1 MNKTLKII
9 CVGASEKAQ
18 HGKSCCVRRKPGV
31 GIPRTHMTATWH
43 GRLSVI
49 LVPGGETGSISRS
62 WLTRTDSQVRET
74 RAQFIIWIV
83 VEADAHISLS
93 APPQSIYTHMALHLH
108 TLLSSHRHTNEAEEG
123 EDRA

>member
-1 MNKTLKII
+1 MNNTLKII
-9 CVGASEKAQ
+9 CVGASERAQ

-31 GIPRTHMTATWH
+31 GIPRNHMTTTWAWQTFCNPSS
-43 GRLSVI
+43 GWGDRKYQQKLA
-49 LVPGGETGSISRS
+49 
-62 WLTRTDSQVRET
+62 DQNSQVKGTQAE
-74 RAQFIIWIV
+74 FIIWIV

-93 APPQSIYTHMALHLH
+93 DPPQSIYTHMALHLH